1 MPRKPVV
8 SRTMDLLQV
17 MTLRTDTV
25 KEKVKHESFFI
36 AGTYKNNE
44 QLLAI
49 IRELHD
55 DDRMIT
61 SRIKSVTPVTAF
73 VSQSI
78 QAFVENAEEI
88 NILTKEKKL

>member
-8 SRTMDLLQV
+8 SRTMQLLQV

-25 KEKVKHESFFI
+25 KEKIKHESFFL
-36 AGTYKNNE
+36 AGSYKNNE
-44 QLLAI
+44 AI
-49 IRELHD
+49 LQAIRQLHD

-88 NILTKEKKL
+88 NILKE